1 MDGILYFHKNVDI
14 SIMIFPSWYFHSNGV
29 FKSHLC
35 LQEPALTIFFFSV
48 PVWDANGRSA
58 TKLGE
63 SPIGWHKKN
72 TSGWSAWRCDVY
84 IWIYRMYVSPQK
96 IIRICWILVTPYI
109 FLWNCSLK
117 MQSFNSTYLIICTHV
132 YIKRTVESWSW
143 SPLPLLHRV

>member
-14 SIMIFPSWYFHSNGV
+14 SIMIFP
-29 FKSHLC
+29 FKWG
-35 LQEPALTIFFFSV
+35 LQITSMSPRTRTNHFFFSV